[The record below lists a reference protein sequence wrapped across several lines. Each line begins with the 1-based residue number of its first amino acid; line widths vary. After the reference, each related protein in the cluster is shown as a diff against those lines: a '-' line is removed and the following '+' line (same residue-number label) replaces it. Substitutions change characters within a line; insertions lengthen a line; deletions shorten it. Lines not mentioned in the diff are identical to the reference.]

1 MEKLVKYLND
11 YEKWKW
17 EKYWR
22 WNYVRGIDKENK
34 NIFASRFPDWAYIC
48 EEESRAIIICK
59 GYEFIKWLIDNDK
72 INFANLEDNGDWYD
86 INTENEY
93 LDMLAL
99 LSIQDNPIE
108 FLISILK

>member
-1 MEKLVKYLND
+1 MEKLIKLLND
-11 YEKWKW
+11 YEEWKW
-17 EKYWR
+17 EEYWR
-22 WNYVRGIDKENK
+22 WNYVWGIDKENK

-59 GYEFIKWLIDNDK
+59 GYNFIKWLFDNDK

-86 INTENEY
+86 INTENKY

>member
-17 EKYWR
+17 EEYWR
-22 WNYVRGIDKENK
+22 WNYVWWIDKENK
-34 NIFASRFPDWAYIC
+34 NIFASRFPDLAYIC

-59 GYEFIKWLIDNDK
+59 GYEFIKWLFDNDK

-86 INTENEY
+86 INTKNEY